1 MPSRRA
7 AVHCG
12 QGATPW
18 RLAEKVRSDSLYG
31 NRARAISRRERHQES
46 WEPATMVMDLS
57 AQMMQATVQLEQPLG
72 DGTRTV
78 GTGFLITETTPDG
91 KPHTI
96 LVTANHVFDKMPK
109 SNARIGYRFA
119 NADGSWSYSP
129 QSLKIRDAQGHPLWT
144 HHPSR
149 DVAAIAITAPAAF
162 TKAAIPEDYLAADDT
177 FSKYQVG
184 AGDQMMT
191 LGFPLGLAANS
202 AGFPILRAG
211 RVASYPIAP
220 AKIFPTFLLDFSVF
234 PGNSGGPVFMSGPA
248 RHTAAGDNGQS
259 SQDVEFIAGLL
270 TQQVE
275 LNSERLDIGIVTNA
289 RFIRETIALIKD
301 PAAPVTEVASQ
312 EPISGAKAASA
323 EEAARPE

>member
-1 MPSRRA
+1 
-7 AVHCG
+7 
-12 QGATPW
+12 
-18 RLAEKVRSDSLYG
+18 
-31 NRARAISRRERHQES
+31 
-46 WEPATMVMDLS
+46 MVMDLS

-91 KPHTI
+91 KAHTI

-109 SNARIGYRFA
+109 TEARIGYRFA

-129 QSLKIRDAQGHPLWT
+129 QNLRIRDSQGHPLWT

-149 DVAAIAITAPAAF
+149 DVAAIAINAPAAF
-162 TKAAIPEDYLAADDT
+162 AKAAIPEDYLAADDT

-184 AGDQMMT
+184 AGDEMMA
-191 LGFPLGLAANS
+191 LGFPRGLAANQ
-202 AGFPILRAG
+202 AGFPILRSG
-211 RVASYPIAP
+211 RVASYPVAP
-220 AKIFPTFLLDFSVF
+220 AKIFPTFLLDFAVF
-234 PGNSGGPVFMSGPA
+234 PGNSGGPIFMSGPS
-248 RHTAAGDNGQS
+248 RHAPGEADQGRP
-259 SQDVEFIAGLL
+259 DVEFIAGLL

-289 RFIRETIALIKD
+289 KYIRETIGLIRD
-301 PAAPVTEVASQ
+301 PNAEVTEVASQ
-312 EPISGAKAASA
+312 ATITGAKAASA